1 MGDVLL
7 GLSLGLGAGLAPG
20 PLLALVVSATL
31 DGGFAAGA
39 RVAVAPLLVDA
50 PIVAL
55 CLLVLDALPDAA
67 LGWIAVA
74 GGLYVAWLGFE
85 AVARHEG
92 GPAETAA
99 TGELRRGALVN
110 ALSPHPWLFW
120 IGVGGPVVLDAG
132 SVAAAA
138 GFVAAFYALLVGT
151 KLALAGIVAGG
162 RRRLLGT
169 AGHRR
174 ALTAAGALLVV
185 AGVLL
190 VVEGVRRLT

>member
-1 MGDVLL
+1 VDDVLL

-31 DGGFAAGA
+31 DGGFPAGA
-39 RVAVAPLLVDA
+39 RIAVAPLLVDA

-55 CLLVLDALPDAA
+55 CLLVLDALPEAA

-74 GGLYVAWLGFE
+74 GGLYVAWLGWE
-85 AVARHEG
+85 AIARHRG
-92 GPAETAA
+92 APAETAA

-120 IGVGGPVVLDAG
+120 IGVGGPVVLHAG
-132 SVAAAA
+132 SAAAA
-138 GFVAAFYALLVGT
+138 AAFVVAFYALLVGT
-151 KLALAGIVAGG
+151 KLALAGLVARG

-169 AGHRR
+169 AGLSR
-174 ALTAAGALLVV
+174 ALAASGGLLVAAGALLVI
-185 AGVLL
+185 
-190 VVEGVRRLT
+190 EGVGRLG